1 LNTFHQLYTNT
12 IQTNLKT
19 KMTSKTEQYRAILE
33 QYEATYGAIDTTKKP
48 IIVSITGPH
57 RQKLYEQRSWGFY
70 AAAALFMMMNL
81 FASFYL
87 ATPLIGVFVAGV
99 QYLVVINLLFDPEQ
113 VFDGEIIDVNGK
125 KIGVLAQTQETEG
138 EMESRNFIQTND
150 RRKLIDQLSKAE
162 IYFNPD
168 EVVTWSIGSTTG
180 QCIDGVNI
188 APYTEVEMGIES
200 QDDAKMRA
208 FLKAH
213 DEKLSHMGV
222 LVIMNSAGYGVDE
235 KVGIVYNDNKVE
247 YENIRKNIVER
258 TVGGTGNN
266 EAAMRFIAKLVELHE
281 EGDYS
286 YVLAV
291 VPRGN
296 KSMPQGGSHSKQYV
310 LEHLLNKRN
319 VALIEV
325 SGKQTKRFEYA
336 GDFTEDD
343 REGIC
348 KNIKETKITDTNG
361 KSHGSGV
368 VFHLFHL

>member
-1 LNTFHQLYTNT
+1 
-12 IQTNLKT
+12 
-19 KMTSKTEQYRAILE
+19 MTSKTEQYRAVLE
-33 QYEATYGAIDTTKKP
+33 QYEATYGAIDTSKKP
-48 IIVSITGPH
+48 VIFSITGPY
-57 RQKLYEQRSWGFY
+57 RQKLYEQRNWGYY
-70 AAAALFMMMNL
+70 AANAMFIIVTW

-87 ATPLIGVFVAGV
+87 ANPLIAVFNAGLL
-99 QYLVVINLLFDPEQ
+99 YSIVVNSFIDPEK
-113 VFDGEIIDVNGK
+113 VFDGEIIDVDGK
-125 KIGVLAQTQETEG
+125 QIGVLIQRQETEG
-138 EMESRNFIQTND
+138 KMESRNFVETND
-150 RRKLIDQLSKAE
+150 RRKLIDQLSKAD
-162 IYFNPD
+162 IDFNPK

-213 DEKLSHMGV
+213 EMKLSHMGV
-222 LVIMNSAGYGVDE
+222 LVLMNSAGYGIREDAD
-235 KVGIVYNDNKVE
+235 IVHSDNKIE
-247 YENIRKNIVER
+247 YEDIRRNIVER

-281 EGDYS
+281 QGDYS

-325 SGKQTKRFEYA
+325 SGKQSKKFEYV

-368 VFHLFHL
+368 VFHF

>member
-1 LNTFHQLYTNT
+1 
-12 IQTNLKT
+12 
-19 KMTSKTEQYRAILE
+19 MTSKTEQYRAILKS
-33 QYEATYGAIDTTKKP
+33 YESSYGAIDTSKKP
-48 IIVSITGPH
+48 IIFSITGAY
-57 RQKLYEQRSWGFY
+57 RNKLYQQRTSGYYY
-70 AAAALFMMMNL
+70 ATSAFIIVTL

-87 ATPLIGVFVAGV
+87 ANPLIAVFNAGLL
-99 QYLVVINLLFDPEQ
+99 YSIVVNSFIDPEK
-113 VFDGEIIDVNGK
+113 VFDGEIIDVDGK
-125 KIGVLAQTQETEG
+125 QIGVVMQSQEMEG

-150 RRKLIDQLSKAE
+150 KSKLIDQLSKAE

-180 QCIDGVNI
+180 QCIDGVNV
-188 APYTEVEMGIES
+188 APYTEVEIGIEA

-213 DEKLSHMGV
+213 ERKLSHMGV

-235 KVGIVYNDNKVE
+235 KAGIVYNDNKIE
-247 YENIRKNIVER
+247 YEDIRRNIVER

-281 EGDYS
+281 QGDYS

-296 KSMPQGGSHSKQYV
+296 KSMPQGGSHSKQWV
-310 LEHLLNKRN
+310 LENFLCKRS

-325 SGKQTKRFEYA
+325 SGKQTKRFELQDGLY
-336 GDFTEDD
+336 DDD
-343 REGIC
+343 REVIC
-348 KNIKETKITDTNG
+348 KNIKETKITDANG

-368 VFHLFHL
+368 VFHL

>member
-1 LNTFHQLYTNT
+1 
-12 IQTNLKT
+12 
-19 KMTSKTEQYRAILE
+19 MTSKTEQYRAILKS
-33 QYEATYGAIDTTKKP
+33 YETTYGEVDTTTKP
-48 IIVSITGPH
+48 IIFSITGPY
-57 RQKLYEQRSWGFY
+57 RQKLYEQRTWGYY
-70 AAAALFMMMNL
+70 AATVMFIMITLFMTI
-81 FASFYL
+81 YL
-87 ATPLIGVFVAGV
+87 ATPLIGVFVGGM
-99 QYLVVINLLFDPEQ
+99 QYWFVVNLLFDPEQ
-113 VFDGEIIDVNGK
+113 VFDGEIIDVDGK
-125 KIGVLAQTQETEG
+125 QIGVLAQTQETEG
-138 EMESRNFIQTND
+138 KMESRNFVQTND
-150 RRKLIDQLSKAE
+150 KSKLIEQLNKAE
-162 IYFNPD
+162 IDFNPK

-180 QCIDGVNI
+180 QCIDGVNV

-200 QDDAKMRA
+200 QDDMKMRA

-213 DEKLSHMGV
+213 DEKLSYNGV
-222 LVIMNSAGYGVDE
+222 LVLMNSAGYGVDE
-235 KVGIVYNDNKVE
+235 KGGIVHSDNKVE
-247 YENIRKNIVER
+247 YETIRKNIVER

-266 EAAMRFIAKLVELHE
+266 EAAMRFIANLVELHE
-281 EGDYS
+281 QGDYS

-325 SGKQTKRFEYA
+325 SGKQSKKFEYV

-348 KNIKETKITDTNG
+348 KNIKETKITDANG

-368 VFHLFHL
+368 VFHF

>member
-1 LNTFHQLYTNT
+1 
-12 IQTNLKT
+12 
-19 KMTSKTEQYRAILE
+19 MSKTYYYHTILE
-33 QYEATYGAIDTTKKP
+33 NYEATYGAIDTTTKP
-48 IIVSITGPH
+48 IIFSITG
-57 RQKLYEQRSWGFY
+57 RYRNNLYEQRTWGYY

-99 QYLVVINLLFDPEQ
+99 QYLVMINLLFDPEQ

-125 KIGVLAQTQETEG
+125 KIGVVMQSQLTEG
-138 EMESRNFIQTND
+138 KMESRNFIQTND

-180 QCIDGVNI
+180 QCIDGVNM

-213 DEKLSHMGV
+213 EMKLSHMGV
-222 LVIMNSAGYGVDE
+222 LVIMNSAGYGVRGDA
-235 KVGIVYNDNKVE
+235 GIVYNDNKVE
-247 YENIRKNIVER
+247 YNTITCNIETRMI
-258 TVGGTGNN
+258 GGTGNN
-266 EAAMRFIAKLVELHE
+266 ESAMKFIAKLVELHE

-291 VPRGN
+291 VPRGD
-296 KSMPQGGSHSKQYV
+296 KTMPQGGSHSKQRV

-319 VALIEV
+319 VVLIEV
-325 SGKQTKRFEYA
+325 SGKQTKSFEYA

-361 KSHGSGV
+361 KSHGSGI
-368 VFHLFHL
+368 VFVRVNESYDRV